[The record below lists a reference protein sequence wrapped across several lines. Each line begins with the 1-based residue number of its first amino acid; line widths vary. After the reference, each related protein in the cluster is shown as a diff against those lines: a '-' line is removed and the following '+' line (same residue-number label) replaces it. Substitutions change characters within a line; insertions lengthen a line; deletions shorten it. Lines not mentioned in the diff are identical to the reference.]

1 MEQFLEFA
9 TPGVIVAAL
18 SYFIWWKRQL
28 HDELVKPDVNAI
40 NQRIDFLETRA
51 TKLED
56 LYDRISDNL
65 ENKIDNMQ
73 ATITA
78 LSKEVATLNGQ
89 LQMLIKEHNKSC

>member
-28 HDELVKPDVNAI
+28 HDELVKPDVKAI

-56 LYDRISDNL
+56 MYDRISYNL

-73 ATITA
+73 ATITS